1 MLLLGE
7 DLEVKV
13 EVVLII
19 GTLVE
24 EGLKARINLL
34 DYGVRRYPFVLKNI
48 NVTEIIEMRQL
59 FV

>member
-1 MLLLGE
+1 VLLLGE

-34 DYGVRRYPFVLKNI
+34 DDGVRRYPFVLKNI
-48 NVTEIIEMRQL
+48 NVTEVVEMRQL

>member
-24 EGLKARINLL
+24 EGLKARINLF
-34 DYGVRRYPFVLKNI
+34 DDGVRRYPFVLKNI
-48 NVTEIIEMRQL
+48 NVTEVVEMRQL